1 MNENVK
7 GRFLSPLHY
16 SYGYEELSFYRK
28 TSPMKIKQVIQRIN
42 FYVCGVGMCL
52 LLPLM
57 LLTTGDV
64 VGRKF
69 FAKTI
74 PGAFELSEYILA
86 LFILLGAA
94 YTQQVKGHVGVS
106 FLTSRL
112 SPRVQTLCQ
121 ILTTFLSLFIISVLI
136 WQGWLEG
143 IRERTVSDMLRIP
156 QYPFR
161 LIVAI
166 GGFLLWLELLL
177 DLVDSIGK
185 LKGRPS

>member
-1 MNENVK
+1 
-7 GRFLSPLHY
+7 
-16 SYGYEELSFYRK
+16 
-28 TSPMKIKQVIQRIN
+28 MKIKHLIRRIN
-42 FYVCGVGMCL
+42 YYVCGGGMCL

-86 LFILLGAA
+86 VFILLGAA

-112 SPRVQTLCQ
+112 SPRIQTLCQ
-121 ILTTFLSLFIISVLI
+121 IITISLSLFIISILV
-136 WQGWLEG
+136 WQGWIEG

-161 LIVAI
+161 LLVAI
-166 GGFLLWLELLL
+166 GGFLLWLELLI
-177 DLVDSIGK
+177 DLAGSIGK